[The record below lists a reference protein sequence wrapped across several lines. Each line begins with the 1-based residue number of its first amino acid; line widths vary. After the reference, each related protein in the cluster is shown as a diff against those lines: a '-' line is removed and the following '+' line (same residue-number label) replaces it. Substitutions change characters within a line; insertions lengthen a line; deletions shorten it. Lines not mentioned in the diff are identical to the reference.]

1 MNPLEQHEI
10 FEMEVLERL
19 KSSRILE
26 QLIFGGG
33 TMLRLCHELPRYSVD
48 LDFWKSKDMD
58 DEQLL
63 IKIQSYLKKYYEITD
78 AQLKRFTVLVEM
90 RSSRYPRRLKIEI
103 RRERRDWE
111 VEDRIAFSPYS
122 PIQVLVR
129 AHTLQQTL
137 RNKIEAL
144 IDRGAIRDAFDL
156 EFIIRKGISLPR
168 LSSEQKQRL
177 LDRIHQFKP
186 RDFKVT
192 LGALIPANL
201 RDYYIKNG
209 FRFLEE
215 KISESDI
222 V

>member
-1 MNPLEQHEI
+1 
-10 FEMEVLERL
+10 
-19 KSSRILE
+19 
-26 QLIFGGG
+26 
-33 TMLRLCHELPRYSVD
+33 MLRLCHELPRYSVD

-63 IKIQSYLKKYYEITD
+63 IKIQSYLKKYYEITN
-78 AQLKRFTVLVEM
+78 AQLKRVTVLVEM

-177 LDRIHQFKP
+177 LERIHQFKP